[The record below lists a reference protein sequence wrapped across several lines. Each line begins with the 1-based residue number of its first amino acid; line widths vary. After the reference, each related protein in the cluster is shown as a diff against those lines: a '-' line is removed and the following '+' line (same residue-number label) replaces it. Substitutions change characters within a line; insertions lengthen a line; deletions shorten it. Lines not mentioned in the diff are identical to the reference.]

1 MNPSPWPSKYLVRR
15 VFTTPRFLPLYHIVG
30 LKKYLLHFVLFFK
43 AKVIDTL
50 DLYAPALK
58 GLTDVHA
65 YACETLESIIFD
77 RQNTG
82 QRGQAAAFLYGTFFF
97 FLSKCPLV
105 DDHRVTDGGV

>member
-1 MNPSPWPSKYLVRR
+1 MALKIFDTFAHPGLLCSRCKQC
-15 VFTTPRFLPLYHIVG
+15 FT
-30 LKKYLLHFVLFFK
+30 LLI

-77 RQNTG
+77 QQKAD
-82 QRGQAAAFLYGTFFF
+82 QRGQAAAFLYGMYM
-97 FLSKCPLV
+97 
-105 DDHRVTDGGV
+105 

>member
-1 MNPSPWPSKYLVRR
+1 MALKIFGTSHSLRHRFVVHLTPQANAKNLFVFCVFFFLLFLV
-15 VFTTPRFLPLYHIVG
+15 I
-30 LKKYLLHFVLFFK
+30 

-77 RQNTG
+77 QRKAD
-82 QRGQAAAFLYGTFFF
+82 QRGQAAAFLYGTF
-97 FLSKCPLV
+97 LC
-105 DDHRVTDGGV
+105 RVPGGWGWGRVANDCSV